1 MIYFLAARNLKRGNV
16 VESSKVVLGKELGLG
31 PAGICTWAEMPGS
44 ERGLLSGHGLDLRDE
59 VARVHHAVADGG
71 HELLEGDESVG
82 FTGMSLWVILTHR
95 TPSVK
100 VPMAAHSKCA

>member
-1 MIYFLAARNLKRGNV
+1 M
-16 VESSKVVLGKELGLG
+16 ESSKVVLGEELGLG

-71 HELLEGDESVG
+71 HELLEGDESVALVG
-82 FTGMSLWVILTHR
+82 LRLRGLEVQR
-95 TPSVK
+95 VGDAPDGRVAD
-100 VPMAAHSKCA
+100 AAVHGPEARPRGDGQQR